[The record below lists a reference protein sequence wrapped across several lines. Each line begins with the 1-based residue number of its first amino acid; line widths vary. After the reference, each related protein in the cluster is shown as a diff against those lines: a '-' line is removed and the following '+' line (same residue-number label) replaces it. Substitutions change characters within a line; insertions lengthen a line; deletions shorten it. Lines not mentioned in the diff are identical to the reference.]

1 MIATL
6 LEYLS
11 YPFVRRALLAGTL
24 IALAASLLG
33 VSLVLRRLSFI
44 GDGLSHVAF
53 GAMAVAG
60 ALSLAD
66 NLPLSLAATVL
77 CALLLLRRGAGGARV
92 RGDAALAM
100 LSVGAMAIGYLLMNL
115 FPSSSNL
122 SGDVCTTLFGS
133 VSILTLTGGETL
145 TCVLLAAAVVL
156 YRVLAHHRTF
166 DVAFDEDFARA
177 SGTSTAFTDTLA
189 AAIVAVVIVV
199 SMRLVGALLVSA
211 LLVFPAVTAMRLCK
225 SFRAVTIAAAVLGTL
240 GALAGLLVA
249 ILAGTPVGSTIVA
262 VHLLLFVL
270 AAVLARCL
278 AGR

>member
-24 IALAASLLG
+24 IALSASLLG

-77 CALLLLRRGAGGARV
+77 CALLLLRRGTGGARV

-115 FPSSSNL
+115 FPASSNL

-145 TCVLLAAAVVL
+145 TCVLLALAVVL
-156 YRVLAHHRTF
+156 YRVFSHHRTF

-177 SGTSTAFTDTLA
+177 SGTSTAFTDILSA
-189 AAIVAVVIVV
+189 AVVAIVIVV

-225 SFRAVTIAAAVLGTL
+225 SFRAVTLAAALFGTL
-240 GALAGLLVA
+240 GALAGILLA
-249 ILAGTPVGSTIVA
+249 ILAGTPAGPTIVA
-262 VHLLLFVL
+262 VNLLLY
-270 AAVLARCL
+270 AAAALLSRFL
-278 AGR
+278 R

>member
-1 MIATL
+1 M
-6 LEYLS
+6 
-11 YPFVRRALLAGTL
+11 
-24 IALAASLLG
+24 
-33 VSLVLRRLSFI
+33 
-44 GDGLSHVAF
+44 
-53 GAMAVAG
+53 
-60 ALSLAD
+60 
-66 NLPLSLAATVL
+66 
-77 CALLLLRRGAGGARV
+77 

-133 VSILTLTGGETL
+133 VSILTLTTGETL

-156 YRVLAHHRTF
+156 YRVLAHNRTF

-177 SGTSTAFTDTLA
+177 SGTSTAFTDTLS

-225 SFRAVTIAAAVLGTL
+225 SFRAVTIAAALLGTL
-240 GALAGLLVA
+240 GALAGILVA

-262 VHLLLFVL
+262 ANLLLYVAAAFL
-270 AAVLARCL
+270 AHILR
-278 AGR
+278 